1 MTHDKFYPWAKRDD
15 FMLHLIFHEKFP
27 HLCYNYTVMLV
38 YLRHSSLSLTQ
49 KTEFFFSE
57 NHQSLTINVQNHLIT
72 RQKRTC
78 GCLNL
83 FKDRFSVH
91 TSMYKVFLTL
101 VEFGH
106 VDYLLCIENMS
117 ICNPTKR
124 LPNSNPG
131 KGFRW
136 KCFFYIK
143 PILDIFHTDIFS
155 HFEKNLSL

>member
-27 HLCYNYTVMLV
+27 AFMLQLYADV
-38 YLRHSSLSLTQ
+38 GIPPHRHSLLSL
-49 KTEFFFSE
+49 KNWIFFSK

-72 RQKRTC
+72 RQKRTYR
-78 GCLNL
+78 CLSL
-83 FKDRFSVH
+83 FKDRFSVLLA
-91 TSMYKVFLTL
+91 KVFLTL

-124 LPNSNPG
+124 LPNSIPG

-143 PILDIFHTDIFS
+143 PRSFHT
-155 HFEKNLSL
+155 HFQSLELEMNF

>member
-1 MTHDKFYPWAKRDD
+1 MHSQWPMTNSTHGLREMISCYTWF
-15 FMLHLIFHEKFP
+15 FMKNSP
-27 HLCYNYTVMLV
+27 HLCYNYTLMLV
-38 YLRHSSLSLTQ
+38 YLLKTFLALAW

-72 RQKRTC
+72 RQKRTYR
-78 GCLNL
+78 CLSL
-83 FKDRFSVH
+83 FKDSFSVLLA
-91 TSMYKVFLTL
+91 KVFLTL

-124 LPNSNPG
+124 LPNSIPS

-136 KCFFYIK
+136 KCFFHIK
-143 PILDIFHTDIFS
+143 PIQKMISHT
-155 HFEKNLSL
+155 HF